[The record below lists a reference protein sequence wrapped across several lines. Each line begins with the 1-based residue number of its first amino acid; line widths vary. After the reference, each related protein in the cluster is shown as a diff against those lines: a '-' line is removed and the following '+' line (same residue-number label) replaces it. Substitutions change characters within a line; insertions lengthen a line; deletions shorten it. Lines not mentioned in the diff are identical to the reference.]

1 MDEAHRLKN
10 KDSLLFE
17 ILDRLHYGRRLLLTG
32 TPLQNN
38 LAELWALLSFIL
50 PNQVFNTK
58 EDIKLSFQEQ
68 FEYDSADDTTTTTN
82 NNIHNITANTNS
94 IGSNNTTKS
103 KYYSKL
109 FRFLPGNTPDSSSGP
124 VENPVESNSV
134 EASLSETGDKQEII
148 SQIHALLK
156 PYLLRRVKAD
166 VAVEIPPKVRYLW
179 VVVVYIV

>member
-68 FEYDSADDTTTTTN
+68 FEYDSADDTTTT
-82 NNIHNITANTNS
+82 ANTNS

-124 VENPVESNSV
+124 VENPVESNPV
-134 EASLSETGDKQEII
+134 ESSLSETGDKQEII